1 MSSLLNYYVMSKKK
15 DNRPIIND
23 WFERNLTQE
32 AATGTLVK
40 AFEVDGIIDQ
50 LTESILAGR
59 NPVVTGESGIG
70 KTSVIHELIGR
81 IESGN
86 TLINLKGKHVLQ
98 LSLRRRASGLKQPN
112 NQMRPEMQKLVTA
125 LLERDCNIIPYFRDL
140 HLAYTFDLEPQ
151 LQLLSFQLEV
161 PILAEGERT
170 TIQSMLE
177 ETPELSQQF
186 LTINIEEPSLATTQR
201 ILTLWSEDQKQKN
214 HLDFSPA
221 SLEEALYLS
230 HRFLARD
237 RLPRKAL
244 DLLVHAGSLA
254 EDGQTI
260 TGANVIERFCSH
272 HRVPKLLIDPALP
285 LELQKLEDRF
295 RSAVLGQEEAIHAVV
310 QMISMIK
317 SGLSD
322 MRRPFGA
329 FLFVGPTGVGKTHL
343 AQFLAEVL
351 FGSRERIIRLN
362 MVDYPEKEHAK
373 VLFGDPE
380 DHRPSQIRGL
390 LTLRITGQPFAV
402 LLLDEFE
409 KAHPKVHDRFLQLI
423 DEGAFINGAGE
434 NVSCRSMILIIT
446 SNTGAQVYR
455 RQTIGFSPLG
465 DLSALDKEVDRR
477 LSESFRFEFLNRF
490 DRVVH
495 FHPLSRN
502 NIRTIALRELEQLK
516 QRVGVK
522 QRRLFLNVDESVL
535 DWIAVHG
542 YDPDYGA
549 RFLRRMIERHVTTAI
564 SDCIVREHPEPK
576 ARIEL
581 SVHRNRIRAKLLDK
595 PPLSPM
601 KLRET
606 VVLPVGTTEKIRTLD
621 RNQLIAE
628 AHVLVDSA
636 RSRLDRLENEQKEA
650 AELLTRINE
659 PGFWDQLDLRGEVLD
674 RYRALDVAIRMQ
686 ERFARPILHLAELCK
701 EKHPDPTVLSSVL
714 EQAAISNRK
723 WEERLADEGHAEVWM
738 VLSSSDPL
746 KSAGQWIRK
755 LANMELTWCRQL
767 GLTASIAAYSVVED
781 ELNRAVLEIEGP
793 GAEVYLSME
802 QGVHRLHFPQS
813 TDIKVRVEILQN
825 GLSKDDSQVRIQ
837 SVRHRRGEFNMTL
850 KFKGR
855 VKIEERGFTVDLFA
869 EDESI
874 LSRLMLDLAASWSKH
889 PVQLSVARIYG
900 KDGVIHDPRT
910 GVTSSRIKD
919 VWKGHLDEFLEAWRR
934 ARG

>member
-1 MSSLLNYYVMSKKK
+1 MSKTK
-15 DNRPIIND
+15 DYPPILSD
-23 WFERNLTQE
+23 WVERNLTHE
-32 AATGTLVK
+32 AASGTLAK
-40 AFEVDGIIDQ
+40 AYEVDGIIDQ
-50 LTESILAGR
+50 LSETILAGR
-59 NPVVTGESGIG
+59 NPIVTGEAGIG
-70 KTSVIHELIGR
+70 KTSVIHELIRR
-81 IESGN
+81 IASGN
-86 TLINLKGKHVLQ
+86 TLINLKGKQVLQ

-112 NQMRPEMQKLVTA
+112 NQMRPEMQKLVSA
-125 LLERDCNIIPYFRDL
+125 LLERDCNVIPYFRDI

-151 LQLLSFQLEV
+151 LQLLSFQLAV
-161 PILAEGERT
+161 PILAEGDRT

-186 LTINIEEPSLATTQR
+186 LTIDIEEPSLTTTQR
-201 ILTLWSEDQKQKN
+201 IMTRWRQDQKQNN
-214 HLDFSPA
+214 HLDFSSD

-244 DLLVHAGSLA
+244 DLLIHAGSLA
-254 EDGQTI
+254 EDGKTI
-260 TGANVIERFCSH
+260 TGANVIERFCSY

-285 LELQKLEDRF
+285 LELQKLENRF
-295 RSAVLGQEEAIHAVV
+295 RRAVLGQEEAIHAVV
-310 QMISMIK
+310 QMISLIK

-351 FGSRERIIRLN
+351 FGNSERIIRLN
-362 MVDYPEKEHAK
+362 MVDYPEKEHAQ

-380 DHRPSQIRGL
+380 DHRPAQVRGL

-434 NVSCRSMILIIT
+434 NISCRSMIIIIT
-446 SNTGAQVYR
+446 SNTGAEVYR

-465 DLSALDKEVDRR
+465 DLSAMDKEVDRR
-477 LSESFRFEFLNRF
+477 LAESFRFEFLNRF

-502 NIRTIALRELEQLK
+502 TIRTIALRELEQLK

-522 QRRLFLNVDESVL
+522 QRRLYLNVDESVL

-549 RFLRRMIERHVTTAI
+549 RFLRRMIERYVTTAI
-564 SDCIVREHPEPK
+564 SDCIVREHPEPGS
-576 ARIEL
+576 RIEL
-581 SVHRNRIRAKLLDK
+581 SVRRNRIQANVMGRL
-595 PPLSPM
+595 PTSTT

-606 VVLPVGTTEKIRTLD
+606 VMLPVGTTEKIRSLD
-621 RNQLIAE
+621 RNQMVFE
-628 AHVLVDSA
+628 AHALLDAA
-636 RSRLDRLENEQKEA
+636 RSRLDRLEDERKEA
-650 AELLTRINE
+650 AELLTKINK

-686 ERFARPILHLAELCK
+686 ERFAGPIFYLAELCK
-701 EKHPDPTVLSSVL
+701 EQDPDPTRLSSAL
-714 EQAAISNRK
+714 EQAAISNRQ

-746 KSAGQWIRK
+746 NSAGQWIQK

-767 GLTASIAAYSVVED
+767 GLTASIVAYSVAED

-813 TDIKVRVEILQN
+813 QNIKIRVEVLHK
-825 GLSKDDSQVRIQ
+825 GLSKDESKVKIQ
-837 SVRHRRGEFNMTL
+837 TVRHRRGEFNMTL
-850 KFKGR
+850 KCKGR
-855 VKIEERGFTVDLFA
+855 VTIEDRGLTVDLLA
-869 EDESI
+869 EDKSI
-874 LSRLMLDLAASWSKH
+874 LSRLIPDLAASWAKH

-900 KDGVIHDPRT
+900 RDGVIHDPRT
-910 GVTSSRIKD
+910 GVTSGRIKD
-919 VWKGHLDEFLEAWRR
+919 VWKGYLDEFLEAWRR
-934 ARG
+934 ARD